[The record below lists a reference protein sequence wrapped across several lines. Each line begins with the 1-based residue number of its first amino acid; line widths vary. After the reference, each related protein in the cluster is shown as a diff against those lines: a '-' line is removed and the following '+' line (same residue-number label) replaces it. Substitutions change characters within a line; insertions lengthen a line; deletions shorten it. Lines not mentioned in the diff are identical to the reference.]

1 MNEVEYGLSEAN
13 VADEQA
19 VSARTGRNDE
29 AVFEMRD
36 LRRRA
41 ETVFEDDGWAAA
53 PKRFAEDVPVGFA
66 Q

>member
-1 MNEVEYGLSEAN
+1 MNEVEHGLSEAN
-13 VADEQA
+13 VANEQA
-19 VSARTGRNDE
+19 VSAGTGRNDE

-41 ETVFEDDGWAAA
+41 ESVFEDDGWAAA
-53 PKRFAEDVPVGFA
+53 PERFAENVPISFA